1 MNEYAHI
8 YIIYIREVPPVGG
21 PRKPPKEFQI
31 PDPKTLEE
39 RQQVAQDFATELKA
53 SIPVLL
59 DTVGDQV
66 GKAYAAWPDRHYVID
81 AESKVVLK
89 GGLGPG
95 GFQPAVKAAPSVLD
109 KLLGGSQ

>member
-1 MNEYAHI
+1 MPHVVVQCPGRKVPLRAVNEYAHI

-66 GKAYAAWPDRHYVID
+66 GKPMP
-81 AESKVVLK
+81 
-89 GGLGPG
+89 PG
-95 GFQPAVKAAPSVLD
+95 RTGTMSSTRRARWS
-109 KLLGGSQ
+109 